1 MELRS
6 WLWIAPAWREVEEDG
21 AEDFKVD
28 ASLGDIMRPGLKVNK
43 GQA

>member
-1 MELRS
+1 MSYTDQLR
-6 WLWIAPAWREVEEDG
+6 IPAWREVEDDG